1 MVSST
6 PSSPYHILCL
16 SKDSSYS
23 NSCNTGKADLWN
35 SQVMWISTIALSI
48 QSETSVPRRHSFL
61 RVVLLTGPQA
71 KSRLSTDRSDYCSL
85 CFASVVTICNLNKPL
100 ITTNSP

>member
-1 MVSST
+1 EINSSDDVSKFEFLPRVHRPSFHLHST
-6 PSSPYHILCL
+6 VDHLDGLIYPN
-16 SKDSSYS
+16 KDSSYS
-23 NSCNTGKADLWN
+23 NSCNTGKADMWN

-71 KSRLSTDRSDYCSL
+71 KS
-85 CFASVVTICNLNKPL
+85 
-100 ITTNSP
+100 